1 MVKMGGGGGKKM
13 FLENGRGEGRG
24 KRNVCLWMRGV
35 RGGERHCLF
44 GERGK
49 GRSYGS
55 VGQFYITIHITEA
68 TLKIYT
74 HLKIFLISGYKICI
88 YTFTYT
94 LLSPFNE
101 IR

>member
-1 MVKMGGGGGKKM
+1 MVKLGGKGKESVWLRMGGG
-13 FLENGRGEGRG
+13 GRG

-74 HLKIFLISGYKICI
+74 HLKIVLISGEAI
-88 YTFTYT
+88 TT
-94 LLSPFNE
+94 L
-101 IR
+101 